1 MEDVG
6 AMILLAWFSIATAIT
21 IQFVVVDYRDFDRV
35 VKQCEKQGFIQDK
48 AQRISCSLEKK

>member
-6 AMILLAWFSIATAIT
+6 AMILVAWFSIATAIT
-21 IQFVVVDYRDFDRV
+21 VQFAVVDYRDFDRV

-48 AQRISCSLEKK
+48 TVRVSCSVDK